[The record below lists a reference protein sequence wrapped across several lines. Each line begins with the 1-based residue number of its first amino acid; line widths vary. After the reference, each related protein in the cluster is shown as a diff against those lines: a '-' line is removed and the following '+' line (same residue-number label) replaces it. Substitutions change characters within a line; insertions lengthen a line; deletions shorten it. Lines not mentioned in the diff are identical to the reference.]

1 MAVKELNNEEKIF
14 KYLYENQINYNNY
27 QKHEAILQSFFSNKL
42 SYERFV
48 KQNFQEY
55 NFLSYKAFLPETEHM
70 DAFFHPRFIQQSSH
84 SHDFFEVKYQLQGTS
99 TVTIGTEAI
108 FLKQND
114 ICMIAP
120 SIPHL
125 TEIFDANSYM
135 INLVIIPEYI
145 TQLFPRLLAQPNSL
159 RDFFL
164 LAQNSMGAFTPYLHI
179 HASYNEEI
187 IYLVKRIFNYYS
199 PPQKT
204 LSPLNS
210 VIAEANL
217 EKMFLLLLQD
227 QKNIAIRGNAQHNQ
241 IIKQMLDY
249 IQEHLENI
257 SFAEFAEHFHYSESY
272 ASRFIKKCTGHTFT
286 NLVKGQRLKKAAE
299 LLGST
304 SFTIEQIAAQTGYS
318 GRTNFYQSF
327 RKYYGVTPAE
337 FRKNKRV
344 PAEF

>member
-1 MAVKELNNEEKIF
+1 
-14 KYLYENQINYNNY
+14 
-27 QKHEAILQSFFSNKL
+27 
-42 SYERFV
+42 
-48 KQNFQEY
+48 
-55 NFLSYKAFLPETEHM
+55 
-70 DAFFHPRFIQQSSH
+70 
-84 SHDFFEVKYQLQGTS
+84 
-99 TVTIGTEAI
+99 
-108 FLKQND
+108 
-114 ICMIAP
+114 
-120 SIPHL
+120 
-125 TEIFDANSYM
+125 
-135 INLVIIPEYI
+135 
-145 TQLFPRLLAQPNSL
+145 
-159 RDFFL
+159 
-164 LAQNSMGAFTPYLHI
+164 MGAFTPYMHI

-227 QKNIAIRGNAQHNQ
+227 QKNIAIRG
-241 IIKQMLDY
+241 
-249 IQEHLENI
+249 
-257 SFAEFAEHFHYSESY
+257 SEFAEHFHYSESY